1 MEFNSVC
8 NHMSYKQIRMS
19 ANFGSMM
26 TGRNERRQILGEL
39 ILQLII
45 NTTLSENLRK
55 DKRLLNTYLCKGVD
69 DFVSNFG
76 FRDLLVKRIPF
87 EESAEFEIKTAIAKN
102 ARDQHRLSEYRLLCL
117 MLR

>member
-1 MEFNSVC
+1 MNNTKF
-8 NHMSYKQIRMS
+8 
-19 ANFGSMM
+19 F
-26 TGRNERRQILGEL
+26 
-39 ILQLII
+39 LQLII

-76 FRDLLVKRIPF
+76 FRDLLLKLIPF

-102 ARDQHRLSEYRLLCL
+102 ARDHHRLSVFRLLSYL

>member
-8 NHMSYKQIRMS
+8 NHMSYKQIWTN

-26 TGRNERRQILGEL
+26 TGRNERHQIN
-39 ILQLII
+39 QLII

-55 DKRLLNTYLCKGVD
+55 DKRLLNTYQCKGVD

-87 EESAEFEIKTAIAKN
+87 GESAEFEIKTAIAKN
-102 ARDQHRLSEYRLLCL
+102 TRDHHRLSEYRLLSCL

>member
-1 MEFNSVC
+1 MNNNKFC
-8 NHMSYKQIRMS
+8 
-19 ANFGSMM
+19 
-26 TGRNERRQILGEL
+26 
-39 ILQLII
+39 LQLII

-55 DKRLLNTYLCKGVD
+55 DKRLLNMYLCKSVD

-87 EESAEFEIKTAIAKN
+87 EEGTEFEIKTAIAKN
-102 ARDQHRLSEYRLLCL
+102 TRDHHRLSEYRLLSCL